1 MKKKY
6 ALIFRVFFRVH
17 CMTEFGIHVHVPE
30 KVEYDPKLDDCTI
43 RAQDGTMIPANTYV
57 LTTSSRVLYDCFKE
71 TGERV
76 FYVEWDPESIEVLVN
91 VLHGKPVTWSVDT
104 ARRTLELMDYID
116 CHAKYSNVVDI
127 LWDCIMCTSDTEHT
141 FELLCTHAPFLAPTR
156 LRSMVHVAS
165 AAAPLYSTFRKLLAN
180 MSMTPELGRAFMDTV
195 LDIFPPL
202 RVFRDIVF
210 MTPETHQYDV
220 AMAILTIPNIGIGFH
235 PDEFHVALRIVYDIS
250 PNSEYS
256 ASLLLKSCLDAFGSV
271 NHPSVSSKVW
281 GSFLSYRGPH
291 ASYLLNCMRFPQG
304 KQTVRFH
311 GCQFVIDVSSTS
323 MDIEA
328 SIYMEKVT
336 YDEIDSVCIRVSTI
350 RHQRDMIGVIGP
362 VSRTYDFDRHDD
374 RAFTLRTVDPL
385 NYGKIVFDQS
395 FDDPETM
402 KFIRFDV
409 SWDS

>member
-1 MKKKY
+1 
-6 ALIFRVFFRVH
+6 
-17 CMTEFGIHVHVPE
+17 
-30 KVEYDPKLDDCTI
+30 
-43 RAQDGTMIPANTYV
+43 
-57 LTTSSRVLYDCFKE
+57 
-71 TGERV
+71 
-76 FYVEWDPESIEVLVN
+76 
-91 VLHGKPVTWSVDT
+91 
-104 ARRTLELMDYID
+104 
-116 CHAKYSNVVDI
+116 
-127 LWDCIMCTSDTEHT
+127 
-141 FELLCTHAPFLAPTR
+141 
-156 LRSMVHVAS
+156 
-165 AAAPLYSTFRKLLAN
+165 
-180 MSMTPELGRAFMDTV
+180 
-195 LDIFPPL
+195 
-202 RVFRDIVF
+202 
-210 MTPETHQYDV
+210 
-220 AMAILTIPNIGIGFH
+220 
-235 PDEFHVALRIVYDIS
+235 
-250 PNSEYS
+250 
-256 ASLLLKSCLDAFGSV
+256 
-271 NHPSVSSKVW
+271 
-281 GSFLSYRGPH
+281 
-291 ASYLLNCMRFPQG
+291 MRFPQG